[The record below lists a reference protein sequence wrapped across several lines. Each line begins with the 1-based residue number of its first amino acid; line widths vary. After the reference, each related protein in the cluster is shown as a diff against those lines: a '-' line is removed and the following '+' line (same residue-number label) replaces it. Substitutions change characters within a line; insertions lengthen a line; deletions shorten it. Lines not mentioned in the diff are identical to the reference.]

1 MTRYYLMCMCVINI
15 IKMCLCD
22 TLRVNLHYLTCRIS
36 LFCGALCFSS
46 GLLCFCFFD
55 IYHLDFCWC
64 ICWFWFSHY
73 SLYIAHFESCSLW
86 VCVSQ
91 LTCLLGFLFNLV
103 NYQVFGVLFGVY
115 FPFLITVIMFSCFS
129 FLSLFWLPQLAFKY
143 KSFFLQVPFLLSWVH
158 WLMDFRLFSFC
169 FFLNKNYCLLF
180 CLPPTSGICVQAI
193 GKKKK
198 MSAKV
203 PVISAVLN
211 KFTVSL
217 INQS

>member
-22 TLRVNLHYLTCRIS
+22 TLRINLYYLTCRIS

-46 GLLCFCFFD
+46 GLSCFCFFD

-64 ICWFWFSHY
+64 ICWFWFSQY
-73 SLYIAHFESCSLW
+73 SLHIAHFESCSLW

-103 NYQVFGVLFGVY
+103 NYQVFGVLSGVY

-143 KSFFLQVPFLLSWVH
+143 KSSPLFSAESWPVCFPFLFSWVH

-169 FFLNKNYCLLF
+169 FFNKKITSNLKWHAF
-180 CLPPTSGICVQAI
+180 CSVQAI
-193 GKKKK
+193 EKKIK
-198 MSAKV
+198 
-203 PVISAVLN
+203 N
-211 KFTVSL
+211 VSKGSSD
-217 INQS
+217 QCSVK

>member
-1 MTRYYLMCMCVINI
+1 MTRYYLMCMLVINI
-15 IKMCLCD
+15 FKMCLCD

-169 FFLNKNYCLLF
+169 FFLIKITAF
-180 CLPPTSGICVQAI
+180 CSVSLPHPVFVSKQS
-193 GKKKK
+193 KKKEK
-198 MSAKV
+198 K
-203 PVISAVLN
+203 N
-211 KFTVSL
+211 VSKGSSD
-217 INQS
+217 QCSVK

>member
-1 MTRYYLMCMCVINI
+1 MFLV
-15 IKMCLCD
+15 
-22 TLRVNLHYLTCRIS
+22 
-36 LFCGALCFSS
+36 
-46 GLLCFCFFD
+46 FFD

-169 FFLNKNYCLLF
+169 FFLIKITAF
-180 CLPPTSGICVQAI
+180 CSVSLPHPVFVSKQSE
-193 GKKKK
+193 KKKK
-198 MSAKV
+198 KRMSAKV